1 MKCNAKALWRLTTSV
16 ALSIATLGAAI
27 EAAEPNTIH
36 RVGVL
41 MPPVPSQEEGLRQ
54 GLRDLGYIEG
64 KTMHI
69 EWRRSSGT
77 KEELQALATD
87 LARSDV
93 ELIVASGTPAAR
105 AASQVTTMP
114 IVFLVGDPVGTG
126 LVASLARPGGNSTGV
141 SLITTELTAKR
152 LDLLRLLA
160 PRARRIAYFMNS
172 SNPLGASALAA
183 AQDAAR
189 LLDLQLVLLDARN
202 AAEIDAAFQAIAAS
216 RPDGILLAPDF
227 VFVQHKAKIETG
239 VRTARLPAMSPT
251 KEIALVMS
259 YGPDVREGIRRTASY
274 VDKIL
279 KGAKPAD
286 LPIEQ
291 ISDFKLVI
299 DLRVARAMGFEVPQA
314 LLQRADEIIR

>member
-1 MKCNAKALWRLTTSV
+1 
-16 ALSIATLGAAI
+16 
-27 EAAEPNTIH
+27 
-36 RVGVL
+36 

-64 KTMHI
+64 KTLHI

-77 KEELQALATD
+77 IAELQTLATD
-87 LARSDV
+87 LARSNV

-114 IVFLVGDPVGTG
+114 IVFLVGDPVGAG
-126 LVASLARPGGNSTGV
+126 LVASLARPGGSTTGV

-183 AQDAAR
+183 ARDAAR

-216 RPDGILLAPDF
+216 RPDGVLLAPDF
-227 VFVQHKAKIETG
+227 LFVQHKEKIETG
-239 VRTARLPAMSPT
+239 VRAARLPAMSPT

-286 LPIEQ
+286 LPVEQ

-314 LLQRADEIIR
+314 LLQRADEIVR

>member
-1 MKCNAKALWRLTTSV
+1 
-16 ALSIATLGAAI
+16 
-27 EAAEPNTIH
+27 
-36 RVGVL
+36 

-87 LARSDV
+87 LARSKV
-93 ELIVASGTPAAR
+93 ALIVASGTPAAR

-114 IVFLVGDPVGTG
+114 IVFLVGDPVGAG
-126 LVASLARPGGNSTGV
+126 LVASLAKPGGNSTGV

-202 AAEIDAAFQAIAAS
+202 AAEIDAAFQAVAAS

-227 VFVQHKAKIETG
+227 VFVQHKEKIETG
-239 VRTARLPAMSPT
+239 VRAARLPAMSPT

-259 YGPDVREGIRRTASY
+259 YGPDVREGIRRAASY
-274 VDKIL
+274 VDRIL
-279 KGAKPAD
+279 KGAKPAE
-286 LPIEQ
+286 LPVEQ

>member
-1 MKCNAKALWRLTTSV
+1 
-16 ALSIATLGAAI
+16 
-27 EAAEPNTIH
+27 
-36 RVGVL
+36 